1 MCYIE
6 VLIKKTLLMNLPSD
20 NESFKKSGKFKYL
33 PSLKDSDKEKKY

>member
-20 NESFKKSGKFKYL
+20 NESFKRSGKFKHL